1 MKLGILGGMGPLATA
16 EFFKKIV
23 NMTPVHADQDHL
35 RVLMDDNP
43 QIPDRTAFIM
53 GEGPDPTRE
62 MIRSALKLEYMG
74 ADFIAMPCNTAHKF
88 HGAIQK
94 FLNIPLLNMVAL
106 TASYIKDNWP
116 DKKRVVLLA
125 TKGTYTAGIYNFA
138 LHAKNLEI
146 IVPDSDIQAELMHW
160 IYQVKN
166 DGTVPSKQAFE
177 AVIKSMTSYEE
188 VPVILGCTELPII
201 VDQLKP
207 EGIYVDTTT
216 VLAKACVELGLQKKE
231 TLKKSESIA

>member
-23 NMTPVHADQDHL
+23 NMTPVYTDQDHL
-35 RVLMDDNP
+35 RILMDDNP

-53 GEGPDPTRE
+53 GQGPDPTRE

-94 FLNIPLLNMVAL
+94 FLDIPLLNMVAL
-106 TASYIKDNWP
+106 TAEYIKENWP
-116 DKKRVVLLA
+116 EKKKVVLLA
-125 TKGTYTAGIYNFA
+125 TNGTYTAGIYNFA

-146 IVPDSDIQAELMHW
+146 IVPSVELQAELMQW
-160 IYQVKN
+160 IYKVKE
-166 DGTVPSKQAFE
+166 DGSVPSKQRFE
-177 AVIKSMTSYEE
+177 AVIDSLTGGEDM
-188 VPVILGCTELPII
+188 PVILGCTELPII
-201 VDQLKP
+201 VDRVKP
-207 EGIYVDTTT
+207 SGVFVDTTT
-216 VLAKACVELGLQKKE
+216 VLAKACVKLGLQKKG
-231 TLKKSESIA
+231 TIAKAENIA